1 MRILARS
8 AHAAAIAATVAIAAA
23 AAATAAAALLLPCRS
38 WSTAEAPPHT
48 VALQVGELKRRLPSQ
63 AVWLVALARVRAEV
77 GGGSEPEG
85 PQRSIFLRGTDWQH
99 PSLCGVSCCGATRA
113 GHLPCGRHGQGEHGV
128 RRGREMATSIRE
140 TGADGCLP
148 ATTTP
153 SAALAGGGAA
163 VEIPIAP
170 SFWVPSSSVSMPG
183 RPACEPAASSVRLPS
198 TNYSSA
204 ASTACAAL
212 VSAARRVTSTASSR
226 NQ

>member
-8 AHAAAIAATVAIAAA
+8 AHAAAIAAAAATAAA

-113 GHLPCGRHGQGEHGV
+113 GHLPCARHG
-128 RRGREMATSIRE
+128 REGQHSLGARE
-140 TGADGCLP
+140 GGCGLTNSGALMVE
-148 ATTTP
+148 
-153 SAALAGGGAA
+153 AA
-163 VEIPIAP
+163 V
-170 SFWVPSSSVSMPG
+170 G
-183 RPACEPAASSVRLPS
+183 RKRSI
-198 TNYSSA
+198 
-204 ASTACAAL
+204 ASTTDAQLFVLLVAAG
-212 VSAARRVTSTASSR
+212 AS
-226 NQ
+226 